1 MRDIIAEMTFQPQKG
16 REEQNGEI
24 MFGYVTVCEPELKV
38 KDLKKY
44 KAYYCGLC
52 RSLKEE
58 YGFMGQMTL
67 TYDMTFAVILLSS
80 LYETVSG
87 MEMHRCK
94 VHPVKKQNM
103 LRNEITSY
111 AAAMNVLLAYYHM
124 EDDWEDDRKLSS
136 LLTKNLLGSKARKIE
151 AAYPRQSS
159 AIRRELKN
167 LALCEKE
174 DSTDR
179 DRAAGCFGRL
189 MEELFVFQEDIWERR
204 LRKMGFFLGKYI
216 YIMDAYEDLPED
228 IRKGR
233 YNPLKKI
240 YEEGNYEERMRQILC
255 MMIAES
261 TAEFERLPCLAD
273 VDILR
278 NILYDGVWNRYNKIQ
293 MKKSEE
299 NKK

>member
-1 MRDIIAEMTFQPQKG
+1 
-16 REEQNGEI
+16 
-24 MFGYVTVCEPELKV
+24 MFGYVMICEPELKV
-38 KDLKKY
+38 KDLKRY

-67 TYDMTFAVILLSS
+67 TYDMTFAVVLLSS
-80 LYETVSG
+80 LYETETKT
-87 MEMHRCK
+87 EMHRCK
-94 VHPVKKQNM
+94 VHPVKKQRM

-124 EDDWEDDRKLSS
+124 KDDWEDERKVSS
-136 LLTKNLLGSKARKIE
+136 LMTGNLLRKKARKIAE
-151 AAYPRQSS
+151 AYPRQSQ
-159 AIRRELKN
+159 AIQRELKA
-167 LALCEKE
+167 LAECEKAG
-174 DSTDR
+174 STDI
-179 DRAAGCFGRL
+179 DRTAGCFGRL
-189 MEELFVFQEDIWERR
+189 MEELFVYREDAWERS

-216 YIMDAYEDLPED
+216 YIMDAYEDLPDDME
-228 IRKGR
+228 KGR

-240 YEEGNYEERMRQILC
+240 YEKEDYEERMQQILC

-261 TAEFERLPCLAD
+261 TAEFERLPCLVD

-299 NKK
+299 GKNDKKPI

>member
-1 MRDIIAEMTFQPQKG
+1 
-16 REEQNGEI
+16 
-24 MFGYVTVCEPELKV
+24 MFGYVTICEPELKV

-52 RSLKEE
+52 RALKEE

-80 LYETVSG
+80 LYETATETES
-87 MEMHRCK
+87 HRCK
-94 VHPVKKQNM
+94 VHPVKKQKM

-111 AAAMNVLLAYYHM
+111 AAGMNVLMAYYHM
-124 EDDWEDDRKLSS
+124 KDDWEDDRKVSS
-136 LLTKNLLGSKARKIE
+136 LMTKSMLSRKARKIE
-151 AAYPRQSS
+151 TAYPRQSE
-159 AIRRELKN
+159 AVRRELEN
-167 LALCEKE
+167 LAKCEKE
-174 DSTDR
+174 NSMDIDR
-179 DRAAGCFGRL
+179 TAGCFGRL
-189 MEELFVFQEDIWERR
+189 MEELFVWRRDGWERS

-228 IRKGR
+228 IRRGR
-233 YNPLKKI
+233 YNPLKKMS
-240 YEEGNYEERMRQILC
+240 ESEDYEERMQQILC

-261 TAEFERLPCLAD
+261 TAEFERLPCLVD

-293 MKKSEE
+293 IEKSEE
-299 NKK
+299 RKK